1 VRIPAKPVVQRV
13 ISWLVILDGIL
24 LAMFVIAAFEGGY
37 LWIGHPIRAIL
48 IFITEFL
55 PLLASLMALRKP
67 RLAARIYLW
76 TAPLATLLVCLF
88 PWHFGAGWGGA
99 IFFFAGVL
107 LPGLFWLFTSRRGWP
122 VAMKGPFLPGRPR
135 LTKAG
140 AGAGLYC
147 CLAAMALIPSWFVY
161 WWDPMGCEYR
171 RPLLY
176 EDATPLGIDFTAKIV
191 WVAPRSLYGKSLW
204 SIARIEQRF
213 SGVPWCLPN
222 VIILRNFFKPGDQGQ
237 RFFVQG
243 SRSEALLSRFLPII
257 QPFPCG
263 HTKHLEEAALAI
275 EVLRDVTSRTGVRI
289 VGQVLI
295 DRGYSTES
303 PPPLPVPGAT
313 ILIQGPAGSTT
324 LVTNTDGIYD
334 ATGLP
339 PGHYSVQM
347 VNSLGE
353 IHTFDLKPGGV
364 KVLTFRMQARTGFTT
379 DLHR

>member
-1 VRIPAKPVVQRV
+1 VA
-13 ISWLVILDGIL
+13 LDGIL
-24 LAMFVIAAFEGGY
+24 LAMFVIVALEGSY
-37 LWIGHPIRAIL
+37 LWIGHPIRAIQ
-48 IFITEFL
+48 IFITEFI
-55 PLLASLMALRKP
+55 PLLASLLALRKP
-67 RLAARIYLW
+67 RLAARIYLGI
-76 TAPLATLLVCLF
+76 APLAAVLVSLF
-88 PWHFGAGWGGA
+88 PGQFRAAWGGA
-99 IFFFAGVL
+99 IVFFAGVL

-147 CLAAMALIPSWFVY
+147 CLAAMALIASWFAY
-161 WWDPMGCEYR
+161 WGEPMGCDHR
-171 RPLLY
+171 LPLLDA
-176 EDATPLGIDFTAKIV
+176 DATPLGIDFTAKIL
-191 WVAPRSLYGKSLW
+191 WVAPSSFYGKSLW
-204 SIARIEQRF
+204 SIARVEQRF
-213 SGVPWCLPN
+213 SGVPWWLPS

-275 EVLRDVTSRTGVRI
+275 EVLRDGRSRTGVRI

-347 VNSLGE
+347 VNSPPADVP
-353 IHTFDLKPGGV
+353 TFDLKAGGV
-364 KVLTFRMQARTGFTT
+364 KVLTFRMQARTGFTN
-379 DLHR
+379 